1 MAANVIPVSNPKK
14 KKDSSLR
21 ISFVSDVFLFC
32 FSCETVTSPGA
43 QNRGSSAVYK
53 SLLCSPPSVPSFMPV
68 RGTAPLP
75 VSVPML
81 SIHEGTASWEI
92 GKQAKTDAIAQ
103 ALLSPLSQQRS
114 ALSLSLSLGS
124 PITVF
129 SSSFFPAP
137 GRNYLVSKGY
147 KRVSNTGI

>member
-1 MAANVIPVSNPKK
+1 M
-14 KKDSSLR
+14 R
-21 ISFVSDVFLFC
+21 ISFVSTVFLFC
-32 FSCETVTSPGA
+32 FSGCETVTSPGA

-114 ALSLSLSLGS
+114 SLSLSRWGPPS
-124 PITVF
+124 Q
-129 SSSFFPAP
+129 SSLLLFFLPRAETTWYHKVI
-137 GRNYLVSKGY
+137 NGY
-147 KRVSNTGI
+147 QIRVYE